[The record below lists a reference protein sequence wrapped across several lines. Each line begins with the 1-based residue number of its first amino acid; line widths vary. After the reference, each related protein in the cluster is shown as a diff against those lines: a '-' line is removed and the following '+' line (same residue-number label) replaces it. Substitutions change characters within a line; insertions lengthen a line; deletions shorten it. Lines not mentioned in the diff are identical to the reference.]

1 LARAERL
8 DPWMREGE
16 NKQYQLLFHIA
27 VNGPANKYRLWKTT
41 GLPKST
47 LLLYLERLKEE
58 GLVEEVEGGKR
69 GAKIVKC
76 TQKGLAFIAE
86 KPYLFLPRGSFLKY
100 TESGVEPNEEVL
112 EIAEKIVENYPNE
125 APLWFKWLAARK
137 ELLRSSA
144 AALVSGMFA
153 GGEYKALFNIDKVF
167 TLAKALYP
175 LADVALLSEAEDP
188 ALLDIIFINRM
199 LNFLS
204 EELFR
209 LPLKGEKEK
218 RIVELITQLRTLQCE
233 RQLLYYK
240 HFLKHLKGESIDL
253 DRVRR
258 EDAILLLLQTKTVR
272 ELSELTGLVS
282 KTGYVWGLIVKALL
296 DSGLAEEYRKELEIN
311 PSPETLGKALI
322 AAFKKLEHTK
332 EKQS

>member
-1 LARAERL
+1 
-8 DPWMREGE
+8 M
-16 NKQYQLLFHIA
+16 YYLLFHIA
-27 VNGPANKYRLWKTT
+27 VNGPANKYKLWKSMK
-41 GLPKST
+41 LPKST
-47 LLLYLERLKEE
+47 LLLYIERLKEE

-86 KPYLFLPRGSFLKY
+86 NLYLFLPGGFLKY
-100 TESGVEPNEEVL
+100 TESEVEPNEEVF
-112 EIAEKIVENYPNE
+112 EIAEKIVENYPDE
-125 APLWFKWLAARK
+125 ALLWFKWLAAQK
-137 ELLRSSA
+137 EMLRSSA
-144 AALVSGMFA
+144 TALVSGIFA
-153 GGEYKALFNIDKVF
+153 EAEYKALFNIGRVS

-188 ALLDIIFINRM
+188 VLLDIIFINRM

-240 HFLKHLKGESIDL
+240 HFLKHLKGESFDP

-272 ELSELTGLVS
+272 ELSELTGLAS
-282 KTGYVWGLIVKALL
+282 KTGYVRDLIVKAIL
-296 DSGLAEEYRKELEIN
+296 DSGLAEEYRKELETN
-311 PSPETLGKALI
+311 PSPETLEKALT
-322 AAFKKLEHTK
+322 AAFKKLEHTR
-332 EKQS
+332 EKQN